1 MWEKQ
6 SLSYLSASHD
16 LSLSTI
22 KQRLDQHQLPTT
34 QPYQTLTPGPIFLV
48 IDAYYRNREDG
59 TIVCRAENL
68 QRNLYWRH
76 VPYETIDDYLEGVVL
91 LLEAG
96 WTILGI
102 TVDGRRGVLQTLS
115 AYAPVQHC
123 HFHQLAI
130 VTRYLTKNPKLEAG
144 VILRAIALTLPKTNH
159 RQLACRLELWHAKY
173 QSLLK
178 ERTYHPHGKW
188 SYTHKRLRSCY
199 YSLVRNLPYLF
210 TYQEHS
216 GMPNTTNSLDGSISH
231 LRTLHRVHRGLSL
244 RRRCKVT
251 EEVLRGKPTRIKH

>member
-6 SLSYLSASHD
+6 SLTVLAARHD
-16 LSLSTI
+16 LSVTTL
-22 KQRLDQHQLPTT
+22 KQRLDQYLPPAIY
-34 QPYQTLTPGPIFLV
+34 PYQVLPPQPIFLV

-59 TIVCRAENL
+59 TIIFRAENFK
-68 QRNLYWRH
+68 QNLYWQH
-76 VPYETIDDYLEGVVL
+76 IPYETIADYLEGVIL
-91 LLEAG
+91 LIQHN

-102 TVDGRRGVLQTLS
+102 TVDGRKGVLQTLS
-115 AYAPVQHC
+115 LYAPVQHC

-144 VILRAIALTLPKTNH
+144 VVLRAIALTLPQTT
-159 RQLACRLELWHAKY
+159 LGELTDRLTRWHAKY
-173 QSLLK
+173 KTPLK
-178 ERTYHPHGKW
+178 ERTYHPQGNW

-199 YSLVRNLPYLF
+199 YSLTRNLPYLF
-210 TYQEHS
+210 TYQNHP

-231 LRTLHRVHRGLSL
+231 LRTLHRVHRGLTL

-251 EEVLRGKPTRIKH
+251 EEVLRGKPTRF